1 VIGCLRF
8 GIQQASSSFMAQP
21 LWAALTHP
29 QLPSPVRERRGA
41 EFSIFSQLQAAS
53 RRREGFLPG
62 ARVLLD
68 AHNCYPEHGQWG
80 DRLERAL
87 KTGLP
92 IAIEQDLAWYSDKGS
107 GRSWSVVVHHLPPS
121 GSEPI
126 LKEHFFERIRPIVE
140 RALQSRDR
148 KDWPLITLNLDFK
161 SEEPE
166 HLKFIWKLLGEYEG
180 WLCTSPRTADPETPG
195 PLELRPV
202 LVLTGSSDAQQKV
215 FHDSVPVGDRLRLF
229 GAVRLPNDKPTPLER
244 VPSTNSYRRWWNNSW
259 AVVEDGGQRN
269 AGAWTPA
276 DAARLQSLVTA
287 AHTKGL
293 WIRFYTLNGHA
304 ESESLG
310 WTQSYNFGSLEQA
323 RLRWKAAVEAGVDFI
338 ATDQYEA
345 FARVRFKSPPY

>member
-1 VIGCLRF
+1 MKKLLLLFLVVVAMRTLER
-8 GIQQASSSFMAQP
+8 SSA
-21 LWAALTHP
+21 
-29 QLPSPVRERRGA
+29 
-41 EFSIFSQLQAAS
+41 
-53 RRREGFLPG
+53 REGDSGNGFMPG

-68 AHNCYPEHGQWG
+68 AHNCYPEHGRWD
-80 DRLERAL
+80 DRLDRAL

-140 RALQSRDR
+140 RALQNRDR

-195 PLELRPV
+195 ALELRPV

-215 FHDSVPVGDRLRLF
+215 FHDAVPVSGRLRLF

-244 VPSTNSYRRWWNNSW
+244 VPSANSYRRWWNNSW

-269 AGAWTPA
+269 AGDWTPA

-287 AHTKGL
+287 AHAKGL
-293 WIRFYTLNGHA
+293 WIRFYTLNGHP
-304 ESESLG
+304 ETDSLG
-310 WTQSYNFGSLEQA
+310 WNESYNFGSLAQV
-323 RLRWKAAVEAGVDFI
+323 RLRWQAAIDGGIDFI

-345 FARVRFKSPPY
+345 FAAVHSKSPVH